1 MPSSLPVAA
10 LLGLS
15 SALHCAGM
23 CGGFTL
29 LALAR
34 GRSVPRFAALHA
46 GRLFVYLF
54 LGSAAGAAGG
64 RLVALGVPTRWL
76 AALAGLALVL
86 VAVERFG
93 LLARAPG
100 RAGRAVASVAA
111 LLRERLSGP
120 SLVGL
125 FGFGMAN
132 GLLPCAATGAAL
144 ALAVGS
150 GGALPGAA
158 VLLVFGL
165 ATVPTFVVVA
175 RLARRLPVRS
185 SPAWQRTAAFAL
197 LLLGL
202 VTLWRG
208 GLLAG
213 APDCCAG
220 SP

>member
-1 MPSSLPVAA
+1 MTSSLPLAA

-34 GRSVPRFAALHA
+34 GRTLSRFAALHA

-64 RLVALGVPTRWL
+64 RLVALGLPSRWL
-76 AALAGLALVL
+76 AIAGGLALVL
-86 VAVERFG
+86 VAIERFG
-93 LLARAPG
+93 WLARAPG
-100 RAGRAVASVAA
+100 PAGRVVASVVA
-111 LLRERLSGP
+111 LLRERLAGP
-120 SLVGL
+120 SLAGL
-125 FGFGMAN
+125 FGYGMAN

-175 RLARRLPVRS
+175 RLARHVPLRPG
-185 SPAWQRTAAFAL
+185 PAWQRVAAVAL

-220 SP
+220 AP

>member
-1 MPSSLPVAA
+1 MHPLLPVAA

-34 GRSVPRFAALHA
+34 GRALARFAALHA
-46 GRLFVYLF
+46 GRLFVYVF
-54 LGSAAGAAGG
+54 LGSAAGAMGG
-64 RLVALGVPTRWL
+64 RLLALGVPSRWL
-76 AALAGLALVL
+76 AAVAGIALAL
-86 VAVERFG
+86 VAVERLG

-100 RAGRAVASVAA
+100 PLGRAVASLAGQ
-111 LLRERLSGP
+111 LRERLAGP
-120 SLVGL
+120 SLGGL

-132 GLLPCAATGAAL
+132 GFLPCAATAAAL

-150 GGALPGAA
+150 GGAFAGGL

-165 ATVPTFVVVA
+165 STLPTFVVVA
-175 RLARRLPVRS
+175 WLARRVAPRS
-185 SPAWQRTAAFAL
+185 GAPWQRAVAL
-197 LLLGL
+197 AVLLLGL

-208 GLLAG
+208 GWFAAAPGCCAG
-213 APDCCAG
+213 AP
-220 SP
+220 